1 MHVAVGFAKVASLTS
16 SGSCWCFMLKAIEMS
31 FAIRTGL
38 LHGCRD
44 SPGWCSWIGGY
55 LLGSHGLPYE
65 QQPDDDRDRGL
76 QLSFG
81 ADSCSGWFVYS
92 AEI

>member
-1 MHVAVGFAKVASLTS
+1 VHAVVGFAEVASLTS
-16 SGSCWCFMLKAIEMS
+16 SGSCWCSALKAIEMS

-38 LHGCRD
+38 MRGCRD
-44 SPGWCSWIGGY
+44 SQGWCSWIGGY

-65 QQPDDDRDRGL
+65 QQPGDDRWYGL
-76 QLSFG
+76 QLSFD
-81 ADSCSGWFVYS
+81 ADSCSGCFVCS